1 MIYPPIEELT
11 ANKYN
16 RYMLVI
22 ATAKCARMV
31 TDEYCEQR
39 AIAEKLLENKQTDK
53 SLASMIKREI
63 RDEKAV
69 KTAINRLHKGSY
81 RIVDES
87 LDMEYQAEK
96 LHLEMLKEEEAE
108 RLAVERKQR
117 EDDARRAQLKAIA
130 EAHAN
135 DPVEEED
142 EDSAID
148 AAFDLKAQRQMKRRA
163 QNSSATEKSAAENTI
178 DDDIDSDDDYE
189 DDDSLD
195 SSIDDTLG
203 IDGALDDDGSYDV

>member
-11 ANKYN
+11 NNKYN

-22 ATAKCARMV
+22 ATAKCARLV

-39 AIAEKLLENKQTDK
+39 AVAEKLLENKQTDK

-69 KTAINRLHKGSY
+69 KTAINRIHKGSY

-96 LHLEMLKEEEAE
+96 LRLERLEEEKAE
-108 RLAVERKQR
+108 RLAVECKQR
-117 EDDARRAQLKAIA
+117 EDEARRAQLKAIT

-142 EDSAID
+142 EGAID
-148 AAFDLKAQRQMKRRA
+148 AAFDLKAQRQLKRRA
-163 QNSSATEKSAAENTI
+163 QNSPAADKTVIEYTKDDSIDSADDFEEDDGLDSI
-178 DDDIDSDDDYE
+178 DDSLGIDNE
-189 DDDSLD
+189 TDDDS
-195 SSIDDTLG
+195 
-203 IDGALDDDGSYDV
+203 SYDV

>member
-11 ANKYN
+11 NNKYN

-22 ATAKCARMV
+22 ATAKCARLV

-39 AIAEKLLENKQTDK
+39 AVAEKLLENKQTDK

-96 LHLEMLKEEEAE
+96 LRLEMLEEEEAE
-108 RLAVERKQR
+108 RVAIERKQR

-148 AAFDLKAQRQMKRRA
+148 AAFELKAQRQLKRRA
-163 QNSSATEKSAAENTI
+163 QNSAAAEKTIVENTK
-178 DDDIDSDDDYE
+178 DDNFDSDDDFE
-189 DDDSLD
+189 EDDGLDSIDDNLGIDDETDDDS
-195 SSIDDTLG
+195 
-203 IDGALDDDGSYDV
+203 SYDV

>member
-11 ANKYN
+11 NNKYN

-22 ATAKCARMV
+22 ATAKCARLV

-39 AIAEKLLENKQTDK
+39 AVAEKLLENKQTDK

-69 KTAINRLHKGSY
+69 KTAINRIHKGSY

-96 LHLEMLKEEEAE
+96 LRLEMLEEEKAE

-117 EDDARRAQLKAIA
+117 EDEARCAQLKAIA

-142 EDSAID
+142 EGAIN
-148 AAFDLKAQRQMKRRA
+148 AAFDLKAQRQLKRRA
-163 QNSSATEKSAAENTI
+163 QNSPAADKTVIEYTKDDSIDSADDFEEDDGLDSI
-178 DDDIDSDDDYE
+178 DDSLGIDNE
-189 DDDSLD
+189 TDDDS
-195 SSIDDTLG
+195 
-203 IDGALDDDGSYDV
+203 SYDV

>member
-11 ANKYN
+11 NNKYN

-22 ATAKCARMV
+22 ATAKCARLV

-39 AIAEKLLENKQTDK
+39 AVAEKLLENKQTDK

-69 KTAINRLHKGSY
+69 KTAINRIHKGSY

-96 LHLEMLKEEEAE
+96 LRLERLEEEKAE
-108 RLAVERKQR
+108 RLAVECKQR
-117 EDDARRAQLKAIA
+117 EDEARRAQLIAIA

-142 EDSAID
+142 EGAID
-148 AAFDLKAQRQMKRRA
+148 AAFDLKAQRQLKRRA
-163 QNSSATEKSAAENTI
+163 QNSPAADKTVIEYTKDDSIDSADDFEEDDGLDSI
-178 DDDIDSDDDYE
+178 DDSLGIDNE
-189 DDDSLD
+189 TDDDS
-195 SSIDDTLG
+195 
-203 IDGALDDDGSYDV
+203 SYDV

>member
-11 ANKYN
+11 NNKYN

-22 ATAKCARMV
+22 ATAKCARLV

-39 AIAEKLLENKQTDK
+39 AVAEKLLENKQTDK

-69 KTAINRLHKGSY
+69 KTAINRIHKGSY

-96 LHLEMLKEEEAE
+96 LRLERLEEEKAE

-117 EDDARRAQLKAIA
+117 EDEARRAQLKAIA
-130 EAHAN
+130 EAPAN

-142 EDSAID
+142 EGAID
-148 AAFDLKAQRQMKRRA
+148 AAFDLKAQRQLKRRA
-163 QNSSATEKSAAENTI
+163 QNSPAADKTVIEYTKDDSIDSADDFEEDDGLDSI
-178 DDDIDSDDDYE
+178 DDSLGIDNE
-189 DDDSLD
+189 TDDDS
-195 SSIDDTLG
+195 
-203 IDGALDDDGSYDV
+203 SYDV